1 MKGIKKMGNYAVFP
15 QKVCNV
21 SQSWDG
27 THYHY
32 KNSSGT
38 PADYPMDI
46 VDSTGGREEFYAPCR
61 MKCVKIYGPITG
73 NAGPNGAWFEST
85 EPVDFP
91 DGTTD
96 YLTIKFVHM
105 ENDDF
110 GNNGIY
116 VGRIY
121 EKYEYVGREGMTGD
135 ATGNHLHVTCGKGH
149 IKNTG
154 WVENSKAAWV
164 LQATNG
170 QFKPDQLLYID
181 RNFTTMKSEKNM
193 TFQDMPQ
200 DSSQGQF
207 EIGKNYRLFPGSNV
221 YDNEG
226 NVLSTSSD
234 MSCVK
239 VFIYDGDSRYF
250 ISTTEW
256 YGGENTVQEHG
267 IGWVDESSLEPW
279 SQIHQV
285 GSLVKYW
292 GGPVF
297 SSLNGIEN
305 GYPVSGPWTIAK
317 VIDYKEGEHP
327 YFIQDTHNGV
337 YMGWVSEFTIGNYEL
352 ADVTFMAGYAAG
364 KHGMTEDQKKIY
376 DFTGDGEITLADV
389 MAAGR
394 VVNGSSL

>member
-1 MKGIKKMGNYAVFP
+1 MGNYAIFP
-15 QKVCNV
+15 QKICNV
-21 SQSWDG
+21 TQSWNG
-27 THYHY
+27 TYNHYM
-32 KNSSGT
+32 NSEGS
-38 PADYPMDI
+38 PSDYPMDI
-46 VDSTGGREEFYAPCR
+46 ADGTSGREAFYAPCR
-61 MKCVKIYGPITG
+61 MKCVKIYGQVNGHTG
-73 NAGPNGAWFEST
+73 VANGAWFEST

-91 DGTTD
+91 DGTSD

-116 VGRIY
+116 VGRVY
-121 EKYEYVGREGMTGD
+121 EKYDYVGREGRTGN

-149 IKNTG
+149 MKDTG
-154 WVENSKAAWV
+154 WTQNSRGQWI

-181 RNFTTMKSEKNM
+181 RNFTTMQSEKNM

-200 DSSQGQF
+200 SGF
-207 EIGKNYRLFPGSNV
+207 EVGKNYRLFPGVNV
-221 YDNEG
+221 YDENG
-226 NVLSTSSD
+226 NVNYTSVD

-239 VFIYDGDSRYF
+239 VWDYNGKQYF
-250 ISTTEW
+250 ICTTGW
-256 YGGENTVQEHG
+256 NGSENTVQEHA

-279 SQIHQV
+279 TQIHQV
-285 GSLVKYW
+285 GRLVKYW

-297 SSLNGIEN
+297 SSLNGVEN

-327 YFIQDTHNGV
+327 YFIQDTDNGV
-337 YMGWVSEFTIGNYEL
+337 YMGWVSEFTIGDYEL
-352 ADVTFMAGYAAG
+352 ADVTFMGGYVSG
-364 KHGMTEDQKKIY
+364 KHGMTDDQKKIY

-389 MAAGR
+389 IAAGR